1 MIADGLTDKFND
13 YHMGITAE
21 NLVEQYQISRKE
33 QDQFAFDSQQKA
45 SRAQQA
51 GVFDAEIVPVEVPQ
65 RKGAPLIISQDEG
78 IRPQTTIDKLAQ
90 LRPAFKKDGSVTA
103 GNASGINDGAA
114 AMLVM
119 TEEKAKALG
128 LQPIAVLDSFGA
140 SGVAPSI
147 MGIGPVEA
155 IRKALKRSNKVIND
169 VDIFELNEAFAA
181 QSIAVNREL
190 QLPQDQVN
198 VNGGAIALGHPIG
211 ASGAR
216 TLVSLLHQLSD
227 AKPTGVASLCIGG
240 GQGIATVVS
249 KYEV

>member
-1 MIADGLTDKFND
+1 
-13 YHMGITAE
+13 MGITAE

-65 RKGAPLIISQDEG
+65 RKGDPLIISQDEG
-78 IRPQTTIDKLAQ
+78 IRPQTTIDKLGQ

-119 TEEKAKALG
+119 TEDKAKALG

-190 QLPQDQVN
+190 QLPQDKVN

>member
-1 MIADGLTDKFND
+1 M
-13 YHMGITAE
+13 
-21 NLVEQYQISRKE
+21 
-33 QDQFAFDSQQKA
+33 
-45 SRAQQA
+45 
-51 GVFDAEIVPVEVPQ
+51 
-65 RKGAPLIISQDEG
+65 ISQDEG

-119 TEEKAKALG
+119 TEDKAKALG
-128 LQPIAVLDSFGA
+128 IQPIAVLDSFGA

-155 IRKALKRSNKVIND
+155 IRKALKRSNKVIDD

-190 QLPQDQVN
+190 QLPQDKVN

-240 GQGIATVVS
+240 GQGIATLVS
-249 KYEV
+249 KYGV

>member
-1 MIADGLTDKFND
+1 
-13 YHMGITAE
+13 
-21 NLVEQYQISRKE
+21 
-33 QDQFAFDSQQKA
+33 
-45 SRAQQA
+45 
-51 GVFDAEIVPVEVPQ
+51 
-65 RKGAPLIISQDEG
+65 
-78 IRPQTTIDKLAQ
+78 PQTTIDKLAQ

-119 TEEKAKALG
+119 TEDKAKALG

-155 IRKALKRSNKVIND
+155 IHKALNRSNKVIND

-190 QLPQDQVN
+190 QLPQDKVN
-198 VNGGAIALGHPIG
+198 VNGGAIAL
-211 ASGAR
+211 
-216 TLVSLLHQLSD
+216 
-227 AKPTGVASLCIGG
+227 
-240 GQGIATVVS
+240 
-249 KYEV
+249 

>member
-1 MIADGLTDKFND
+1 
-13 YHMGITAE
+13 
-21 NLVEQYQISRKE
+21 
-33 QDQFAFDSQQKA
+33 
-45 SRAQQA
+45 
-51 GVFDAEIVPVEVPQ
+51 
-65 RKGAPLIISQDEG
+65 
-78 IRPQTTIDKLAQ
+78 
-90 LRPAFKKDGSVTA
+90 
-103 GNASGINDGAA
+103 
-114 AMLVM
+114 MLVM
-119 TEEKAKALG
+119 TEDKAKALG

-155 IRKALKRSNKVIND
+155 IHKALKRSNKVIND

-190 QLPQDQVN
+190 QLPQDKVN
-198 VNGGAIALGHPIG
+198 VNGGAIALGH
-211 ASGAR
+211 SGAR